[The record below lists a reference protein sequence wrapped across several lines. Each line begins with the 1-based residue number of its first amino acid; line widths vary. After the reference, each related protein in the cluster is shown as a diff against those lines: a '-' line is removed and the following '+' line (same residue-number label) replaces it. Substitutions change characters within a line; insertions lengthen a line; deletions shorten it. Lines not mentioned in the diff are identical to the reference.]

1 MRRLGSSVQQS
12 VLLKLNFFI
21 TATDV
26 WNPLDG
32 LVAKSCPT
40 LETLCTIA
48 HQVPLSIG
56 FSRQEYLNGLPVLSP
71 GDLPKPGVEPS
82 SPALQ
87 ADSLVTEL
95 LESP

>member
-48 HQVPLSIG
+48 HQVPLSVG
-56 FSRQEYLNGLPVLSP
+56 FFRQEYCSGLPFPSP
-71 GDLPKPGVEPS
+71 DH
-82 SPALQ
+82 
-87 ADSLVTEL
+87 
-95 LESP
+95 LEGPIN

>member
-40 LETLCTIA
+40 LCDPI
-48 HQVPLSIG
+48 
-56 FSRQEYLNGLPVLSP
+56 
-71 GDLPKPGVEPS
+71 DS
-82 SPALQ
+82 SPPGSPVPGILQ
-87 ADSLVTEL
+87 ARIQEWVSI
-95 LESP
+95 SFSNA